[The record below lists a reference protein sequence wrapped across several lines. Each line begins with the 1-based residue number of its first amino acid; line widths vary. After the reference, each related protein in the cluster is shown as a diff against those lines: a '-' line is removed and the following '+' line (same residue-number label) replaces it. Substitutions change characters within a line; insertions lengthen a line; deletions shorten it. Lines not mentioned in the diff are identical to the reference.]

1 MPVALVPILTG
12 IGLSAGIAGTVA
24 NIVTAGVLIGL
35 NLLLGQKKPESHQSQ
50 QVMGRAANP
59 ARRIV
64 YGRAKLGGE
73 MYLQES
79 NGSLYQG
86 LVHCEGPVDAI
97 EEWWLN
103 DLKIDGGVATAD
115 TALTQAGVW
124 PWQQYASY
132 QSQIGAAD
140 QAANSLLV
148 GAFGAW
154 WGNDRRNRGLCLTA
168 LKFDIPPDPDKN
180 FQKQFPTGIPALRV
194 VVRGRKLFD
203 PRTNITA
210 WSENP
215 ALVIRDYLTSSRGF
229 DIDEAWINDASFAD
243 FANLCAQG
251 VYVGPGYPAELRYR
265 CDGSFTLDQEP
276 RDVLRK
282 MLATCD
288 GELVSLPDG
297 TIGIRGGRWDNPTV
311 ILTQEMMI
319 EVEVRRGNGAM
330 ASYNQIKPRYT
341 DPTQDYQQIEGA
353 TYDDMDAQALRGS
366 VVPSDLDVEF
376 VPSYT
381 QALRLAKIR
390 MAKDNPKHALTMTC
404 GVAAFGAWSER
415 IVHVSLPMFG
425 IDEGFWVKAQEI
437 DLDAM
442 TIRLELGSLSPDAY
456 AWAGATVTGPTP
468 PPGPPPGYVIPSVSG
483 LALSIATST
492 LGGKQV
498 QQVKLIVTP
507 PSDKGLL
514 LAAQYRRVGDA
525 SWLDMVSDNAAY
537 TALSGYLTDG
547 ASYEVRAAFKAFGSG
562 RLGTYAT
569 GTIVAKVDTVAPSP
583 PTSLAK
589 SLASGTVTL
598 TWTNPGS
605 ANFYAARIYR
615 ATGASAV
622 FADALLVHTRYG
634 APSSSGTWDDTPAA
648 GATYRYWATAINQS
662 GVESASAGP
671 VTQAV

>member
-24 NIVTAGVLIGL
+24 NIITAGVLIGL
-35 NLLLGQKKPESHQSQ
+35 NLLLGQKKPETHQSQ

-73 MYLQES
+73 MYFQES
-79 NGSLYQG
+79 NGSLFQG

-103 DLKIDGGVATAD
+103 DLIINGSASSAD
-115 TALTQAGVW
+115 VGPVQANVW
-124 PWQQYASY
+124 PWQQYATY

-140 QAANSLLV
+140 QSANGLLKW
-148 GAFGAW
+148 AFGTW
-154 WGNDRRNRGLCLTA
+154 WGDERRNRGLCLTA

-180 FQKQFPTGIPALRV
+180 FQKYFPTGIPALRV

-203 PRTNITA
+203 PRTSTTA
-210 WSENP
+210 WSDNP

-229 DIDEAWINDASFAD
+229 GIDAAWINDASFAD

-251 VYVGPGYPAELRYR
+251 VIVGTGYPNELRYR

-288 GELVSLPDG
+288 GEIVSLPDG

-311 ILTQEMMI
+311 VLTQDMMI

-353 TYDDMDAQALRGS
+353 PFDDADAQALMGS
-366 VVPSDLDVEF
+366 VVPFDFDLEF

-390 MAKDNPKHALTMTC
+390 LAKDNPKYALTLTC

-415 IVHVSLPMFG
+415 TVHVSLPLFG
-425 IDEGFWVKAQEI
+425 IDADFWVKGQEI

-442 TIRLELGSLSPDAY
+442 TIRLELGSLASDAY
-456 AWAGATVTGPTP
+456 SWAGTTVTGPTP
-468 PPGPPPGYVIPSVSG
+468 PPGPPPGYVIPDVTG

-498 QQVKLIVTP
+498 QQVRAAVTP
-507 PSDKGLL
+507 PSDAALL

-525 SWLDMVSDNAAY
+525 SWLDMVSDNVAY

-547 ASYEVRAAFKAFGSG
+547 AKYEVRVAFKTFGSG
-562 RLGTYAT
+562 RLGNYAT
-569 GTIVAKVDTVAPSP
+569 GTIVAKVDTVAPAAPSAF
-583 PTSLAK
+583 AK

-598 TWTNPGS
+598 TWLNPAS
-605 ANFYAARIYR
+605 TNFYAARIYR
-615 ATGASAV
+615 AIGASAA
-622 FADALLVHTRYG
+622 FTDALLIHTEYG
-634 APSSSGTWDDTPAA
+634 APSAAGSWGDAPTA

-662 GVESASAGP
+662 GVESASVGP
-671 VTQAV
+671 LTPAV